1 MAAEHDVSA
10 TDEVLDVARD
20 LDGWSELVLAAGR
33 SGEVTE
39 DAYELIAKGL
49 ARAAERLRAACNLKE
64 ASGD

>member
-1 MAAEHDVSA
+1 MMALEHMGDV
-10 TDEVLDVARD
+10 DEVLDIANE

-49 ARAAERLRAACNLKE
+49 ARAAERLRAANRLIVE
-64 ASGD
+64 